1 MASLATDWLEEI
13 MEGDGVRMDLL
24 AWGLGVC
31 CWSHQ
36 LQWKALE
43 EAQEVSPGTR
53 STHQALISSFFDKV
67 TK

>member
-1 MASLATDWLEEI
+1 MASLATDWLEDI

-24 AWGLGVC
+24 AWGLSGC

-43 EAQEVSPGTR
+43 EAQEVIPSTG
-53 STHQALISSFFDKV
+53 STHQAFISLF
-67 TK
+67 